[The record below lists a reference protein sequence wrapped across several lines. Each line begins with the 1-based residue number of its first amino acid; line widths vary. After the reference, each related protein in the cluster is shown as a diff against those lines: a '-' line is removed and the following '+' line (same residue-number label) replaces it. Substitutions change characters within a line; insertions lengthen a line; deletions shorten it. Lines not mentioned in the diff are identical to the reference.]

1 MEAIVPYLMFNGNA
15 AEALAFYAK
24 AFDGKI
30 LFQQSF
36 GESPMGNEMPGDYK
50 NKIMHATFQAGD
62 LTFMVSDNMPGQQ
75 VSGGTNLSL
84 SLNFKTVADID
95 KIFAALS
102 EGATVTMP
110 LQDTF
115 WGAKFGMLT
124 DKFGINWMFNHDYEK
139 KEK

>member
-24 AFDGKI
+24 AFDGKT

-36 GESPMGNEMPGDYK
+36 GESPMANEIPGEYK

-95 KIFAALS
+95 KVFAALS
-102 EGATVTMP
+102 EGAKITMP

-124 DKFGINWMFNHDYEK
+124 DRFGINWMFNHDYEK
-139 KEK
+139 KAN